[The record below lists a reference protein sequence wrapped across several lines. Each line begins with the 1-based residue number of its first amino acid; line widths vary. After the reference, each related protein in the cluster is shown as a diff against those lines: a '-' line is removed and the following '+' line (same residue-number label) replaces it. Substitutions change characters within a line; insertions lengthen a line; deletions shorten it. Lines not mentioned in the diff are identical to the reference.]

1 METIFNLYITMLVQK
16 KLDHL
21 YALASQS
28 STAELIWMSGYLAGI
43 AAQSN
48 LKEPPKDAVQTK
60 DVDTITI
67 IYGTETGNSKKAA
80 TATTT
85 ALKRANIK
93 TRLVAAE
100 NYKPELLEK
109 ETFVLIVISTQGEGE
124 PPATGRALY
133 DYLHTRNIPL
143 AHLQYGILA
152 LGSKSYP
159 LFCQAGKDIDAQ
171 LERLQ
176 AQKAIATVL
185 CDDDFE
191 ADAEIWIQ
199 SLLNTLQ
206 NPIISAPIP
215 TVIKRPAEGKK
226 FFKGSLGYKVLLNDN
241 GSNKQVYHL
250 EFDLPEEI
258 VYNPG
263 NAVGIVPYNRDAEV
277 AAILS
282 ILQLSPA
289 KKIPFQNEDK
299 PLEVVFKTKVNIQN
313 LPASVVKKYGDLVQ
327 ARIPETR
334 MQLADLLKIYPLQS
348 IEQLPAL
355 IDLLPGITPR
365 LYTISSSP
373 ATHVCQLHL
382 TVQAHNF
389 AVGEK
394 QMKGLGS
401 EYLTGLKPGTE
412 IEFFLHTQK
421 SFMLPP
427 EDRDVIMIGQGT
439 GIAPFRSFI
448 AERDTTGATG
458 KNWLFFGEENRVTD
472 FYYQAELQNWLSIG
486 SLHYMEMAFQKNTL
500 QPRGLAD
507 ALMAKSEQVWQ
518 WLENGSYLMISG
530 EKEPAGKAVESALM
544 QLIISNMGGDEK
556 KASQYYKQLQK
567 EGRIAKELY

>member
-1 METIFNLYITMLVQK
+1 MLVQK

-21 YALASQS
+21 FALASQS

-43 AAQSN
+43 AAQGN
-48 LKEPPKDAVQTK
+48 LQEPPKDAAQTK

-80 TATTT
+80 TTTTT

-133 DYLHTRNIPL
+133 DYLHSRNPPL
-143 AHLQYGILA
+143 PNLQYGVLA

-159 LFCQAGKDIDAQ
+159 LFCQAGKDIEAQ

-176 AQKAIATVL
+176 AQKAIATAL

-191 ADAEIWIQ
+191 ADTEIWIQ

-206 NPIISAPIP
+206 NPIVSAPIP

-226 FFKGSLGYKVLLNDN
+226 FFKGSLGYKVLLNDT

-263 NAVGIVPYNRDAEV
+263 NAVGIVPHNRENEAGTILEILQVSPTKKIRYQNDE
-277 AAILS
+277 LS
-282 ILQLSPA
+282 IEEIL
-289 KKIPFQNEDK
+289 
-299 PLEVVFKTKVNIQN
+299 KTKVNIQY
-313 LPASVVKKYGDLVQ
+313 LPASVAKKYAGIIQ
-327 ARIPETR
+327 TEIPETR
-334 MQLADLLKIYPLQS
+334 MQLADLLKIYPLQNPDQ
-348 IEQLPAL
+348 IQAL

-373 ATHVCQLHL
+373 ATHTCQLHL
-382 TVQAHNF
+382 TVQEHAF
-389 AVGEK
+389 TLGEK
-394 QMKGLGS
+394 QVKGLGS
-401 EYLTGLKPGTE
+401 AYLTGLTPGTE

-427 EDRDVIMIGQGT
+427 EDKDVIMIGQGT
-439 GIAPFRSFI
+439 GIAPFRSLL
-448 AERDTTGATG
+448 AERDSTGATG

-472 FYYQAELQNWLSIG
+472 FYYQAELQHWLSIG
-486 SLHYMEMAFQKNTL
+486 SLHYMDTAFQKNTL
-500 QPRGLAD
+500 QPKNLAD
-507 ALMAKSEQVWQ
+507 ALLAKSDKVWQ
-518 WLENGSYLMISG
+518 WLEGGSYLMISG
-530 EKEPAGKAVESALM
+530 EKEPTGRAIENALM
-544 QLIISNMGGDEK
+544 QSMISNMGGDEK